1 MIERLLGAAALATV
15 AMLPAVAPATPARA
29 DQVSLTLNYHC
40 NYPLIGS
47 QPVKVDVKADIPK
60 TIKVGE
66 PTPRFTISSV
76 SLVNAAATR
85 GLRAVYAAKIEGTA
99 TAYASVVAPGYPN
112 GLKVRAFLPIAST
125 PIPDSGE
132 FPVKADG
139 STPSLTFDEPGH
151 AKIVVGDLL
160 LTLDPKLAD
169 GTETGLLTFES
180 ECTQDPGQNNVLAEP
195 EIVPAADADKG
206 FALKGTTTLK
216 TTGAVA
222 PLTGSFKPAFQDAGT
237 FTGELMLNPATAAV
251 ALLGLIPASADLAF
265 QPAGPA
271 TGTLA
276 ADGKLTADAK
286 TDISVP
292 SVKVFGL
299 ELGGGTDCHT
309 SAPANI
315 ALTSPNFSRTA
326 GGDLTGTYAL
336 PALTGCG
343 ALNDLISPL
352 ISGLGNTISL
362 AGSPVTQPTVTVTPL
377 NGRTQ

>member
-47 QPVKVDVKADIPK
+47 QSVKVDVTADIPK

-76 SLVNAAATR
+76 STVNAAATR
-85 GLRAVYAAKIEGTA
+85 GLRAVYAGKLEGTA

-112 GLKVRAFLPIAST
+112 GLKVRAFLPLAGT

-132 FPVKADG
+132 FAVKADG

-151 AKIVVGDLL
+151 AKILVGDLL

-195 EIVPAADADKG
+195 EIVSADSGKG
-206 FALKGTTTLK
+206 FALKGATTLK
-216 TTGAVA
+216 ATGAVA
-222 PLTGSFKPAFQDAGT
+222 PLAGSFKPSFQDTGA
-237 FTGELMLNPATAAV
+237 FTGDLALDAATAAV
-251 ALLGLIPASADLAF
+251 TLLGFVPATADLAF
-265 QPAGPA
+265 RPAGPA
-271 TGTLA
+271 SGTLA
-276 ADGKLTADAK
+276 ADGKLTGALK
-286 TDISVP
+286 TGVAVP

-299 ELGGGTDCHT
+299 ELGGGADCHA
-309 SAPANI
+309 SVPADV
-315 ALTSPNFSRTA
+315 ALSSPNFSRTD
-326 GGDLTGTYAL
+326 GGALTGAYDL

-343 ALNDLISPL
+343 ALTPLLSPL
-352 ISGLGNTISL
+352 VTGPGNTL
-362 AGSPVTQPTVTVTPL
+362 TLTATPVTSPTVTVSPL
-377 NGRTQ
+377 TGRTK